1 MNARP
6 RHGLAKL
13 NAANSHKNLGHHAR
27 GPKFTLGNPRKRIII
42 IPNAPVFNTIFL
54 CTYQTVQRKIAHHQ
68 YGRLECLCY
77 GALGTVHCKVD
88 SDSGERRKIAKAT
101 GVRCFAGW
109 SRGTWFWTET
119 HGATVLELLPGNCVH
134 ERSLVR
140 MHCREQWL
148 CVNLF
153 NQFRLQAGKTSA
165 EDVVR
170 IIGTLRSHSQTFKA
184 LFDNVDSE
192 SAQNI
197 NNVPDTE

>member
-1 MNARP
+1 
-6 RHGLAKL
+6 
-13 NAANSHKNLGHHAR
+13 
-27 GPKFTLGNPRKRIII
+27 
-42 IPNAPVFNTIFL
+42 
-54 CTYQTVQRKIAHHQ
+54 
-68 YGRLECLCY
+68 
-77 GALGTVHCKVD
+77 
-88 SDSGERRKIAKAT
+88 
-101 GVRCFAGW
+101 
-109 SRGTWFWTET
+109 
-119 HGATVLELLPGNCVH
+119 
-134 ERSLVR
+134 